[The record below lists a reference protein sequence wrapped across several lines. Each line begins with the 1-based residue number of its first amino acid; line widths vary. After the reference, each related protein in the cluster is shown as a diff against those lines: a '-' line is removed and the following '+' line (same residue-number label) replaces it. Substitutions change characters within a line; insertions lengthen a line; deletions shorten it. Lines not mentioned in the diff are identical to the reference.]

1 MGCLQ
6 STEATPTIGHSLAAT
21 NPARSLQPAF
31 VFIDQEE
38 SAVGTEQLPPLSVV
52 VPQELSS
59 RPAENPLHL
68 PDSPASSSQQIF
80 PAVAFA
86 CSMALDGQQS
96 TSSGSQHGLHDQA
109 FVTAGADA
117 PSFGAI
123 SSTAARRHR
132 RSRRTSDEPSV
143 APSPGRGTATSVKA
157 LSPTNADCPSSRGDR
172 SSSRGSAFLFA
183 LAERST
189 HSLLSAD
196 SVDTRG
202 AAAASLAVH
211 NSESPRSLSSS
222 TARSSRSSGTLP
234 TAAGPEAGSQNAHS
248 RSTSIPMGQPQQ
260 SFISSS
266 TSLIA
271 PSSTSCS

>member
-132 RSRRTSDEPSV
+132 RSRRTSDEPSWHHLLGMERRRQSKPCHQRTPIARRPV
-143 APSPGRGTATSVKA
+143 GIVRRRGA
-157 LSPTNADCPSSRGDR
+157 
-172 SSSRGSAFLFA
+172 
-183 LAERST
+183 
-189 HSLLSAD
+189 LLS
-196 SVDTRG
+196 
-202 AAAASLAVH
+202 SLH
-211 NSESPRSLSSS
+211 
-222 TARSSRSSGTLP
+222 
-234 TAAGPEAGSQNAHS
+234 SQNEVRT
-248 RSTSIPMGQPQQ
+248 RSCPLTV
-260 SFISSS
+260 
-266 TSLIA
+266 
-271 PSSTSCS
+271 